1 MRRALLALCL
11 LAACTSPAR
20 RDADLAAAL
29 TAMHLLEARQSLI
42 GDVTPALRD
51 SALAAHGF
59 TPSRFAAEVERLHD
73 DLDRATRV
81 YADVSAALDT
91 LRPAATASPTVRG
104 SGDTAGPD
112 G

>member
-29 TAMHLLEARQSLI
+29 TAMHLLEARQTLA

-51 SALAAHGF
+51 SALRVHGF
-59 TPSRFAAEVERLHD
+59 TPNSFAAEVARLHD

-91 LRPAATASPTVRG
+91 LRPITPVAPVDEG
-104 SGDTAGPD
+104 GGGIAGPEE
-112 G
+112 